1 MNIDFAKMDGLA
13 PAIVQE
19 DATGEILMVGFM
31 NSEALTRTIDSGY
44 VTFFSRT
51 RGKLWV
57 KGETSGN
64 RLRVISAF
72 TDCDRDTVLLRV
84 AVEGDGV
91 VCHTGTKSCFTEP
104 LAIKIAEAVR

>member
-31 NSEALTRTIDSGY
+31 NSEALARTADSGY

-57 KGETSGN
+57 KGEKSGN

-104 LAIKIAEAVR
+104 LAIKIVEALR

>member
-31 NSEALTRTIDSGY
+31 NSEALTRTVDSGY

-104 LAIKIAEAVR
+104 LAIKIVEALR

>member
-31 NSEALTRTIDSGY
+31 NSEALARTADSGY

-51 RGKLWV
+51 RGKLWI

-104 LAIKIAEAVR
+104 LAIKIVEALR

>member
-31 NSEALTRTIDSGY
+31 NSEALTRTVDSGY